1 MESQRRMAARLRYRY
16 RRRGRL
22 LSLIAVIAAS
32 VVIVA
37 SLVQAGPEVLV
48 HGQAFALQA
57 LALVAAAWLMPR
69 LGARLFW
76 QRHVRR
82 HFEEWG

>member
-1 MESQRRMAARLRYRY
+1 MESQRRMAARLRHRY

-22 LSLIAVIAAS
+22 LSLVAIIAAIIVIAAS
-32 VVIVA
+32 
-37 SLVQAGPEVLV
+37 LVRAGPDVLA
-48 HGQAFALQA
+48 HGQAFSLQA
-57 LALVAAAWLMPR
+57 LALIAAAWLLPR